1 LGLVNV
7 AAVIT
12 TVPNNDDE
20 PGTAAANNVVSPLK
34 RFDSTGYIDMVFT
47 VTPTQGVTEY
57 LFSEFVDNNTGVNWS
72 SYTMQL
78 GFGTGAGF
86 NQTGGAGDG
95 LDFDTGPPGGN
106 SLPPTSA
113 VFPTVSRPNEDTLT
127 FSGGIQST
135 DAQLYTFRVDV
146 SDLAPTGGPATF
158 TIRQQP
164 IAVPEPS
171 AIVFAGLAIVGLLVK
186 RRSR

>member
-12 TVPNNDDE
+12 TAPNNDDE
-20 PGTAAANNVVSPLK
+20 PGTDAANNVVSPLK

-57 LFSEFVDNNTGVNWS
+57 LFSEFVDNNSGINWS

-106 SLPPTSA
+106 SLPPSSA
-113 VFPTVSRPNEDTLT
+113 VFPTVTRPNEDTLT

-135 DAQLYTFRVDV
+135 DAQLYQFRIDV
-146 SDLAPTGGPATF
+146 SDLAAATGPRTF

-164 IAVPEPS
+164 IAIPEPS
-171 AIVFAGLAIVGLLVK
+171 AIVFAALALAGFAVK
-186 RRSR
+186 RRYR